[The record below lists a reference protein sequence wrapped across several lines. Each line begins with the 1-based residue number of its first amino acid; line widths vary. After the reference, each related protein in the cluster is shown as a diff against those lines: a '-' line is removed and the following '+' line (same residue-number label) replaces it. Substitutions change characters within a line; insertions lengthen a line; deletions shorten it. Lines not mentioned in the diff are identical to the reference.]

1 MKLFGPSIVIKA
13 NHILWAQ
20 EDIENFSRTHDRL
33 EEIFERRRIPGKGK
47 LSIPYGWSGIVLHF
61 VTMAIEQD
69 MHITFATIEEQN
81 DTLYVDYYCSNIMD
95 ENEVEDLLYSAR
107 NRIAALTHTRINRA
121 LKMKVVDDEI

>member
-1 MKLFGPSIVIKA
+1 
-13 NHILWAQ
+13 
-20 EDIENFSRTHDRL
+20 
-33 EEIFERRRIPGKGK
+33 
-47 LSIPYGWSGIVLHF
+47 
-61 VTMAIEQD
+61 MAIEQD